1 MTGVG
6 RLTSPPPQ
14 PQGRGGGGS
23 SKNKGGGHVNSPH
36 TYTCFIYQFFAPIE
50 GSYARSYSML
60 TRQGSSCVGV
70 CVCVCV
76 EFMAQPGGFFNILI
90 IVQKYLCV
98 GYY

>member
-14 PQGRGGGGS
+14 PQGRGGGER
-23 SKNKGGGHVNSPH
+23 SKNKGRGHVNSPH

-60 TRQGSSCVGV
+60 TRQGSSCVCV
-70 CVCVCV
+70 CVCVCGV
-76 EFMAQPGGFFNILI
+76 YGSARRIFNILI

-98 GYY
+98 DYY